1 MSSRIKR
8 RNKCCGEGGSLGT
21 GERTDFNERH
31 KLSIGGYG
39 DWREYHKDYVY
50 EYVYKQI
57 YAKLKTVCPYGINPK
72 RFGSKPYRKLI
83 LMLKTHE
90 W

>member
-1 MSSRIKR
+1 MNSRIKR
-8 RNKCCGEGGSLGT
+8 RNKSWGQDGSLGN
-21 GERTDFNERH
+21 GNHSGFNEIHERC
-31 KLSIGGYG
+31 IGGYG

-50 EYVYKQI
+50 ENIDKHI
-57 YAKLKTVCPYGINPK
+57 YAKLRKVCPYSINLK
-72 RFGSKPYRKLI
+72 RLGSKPYRKLV